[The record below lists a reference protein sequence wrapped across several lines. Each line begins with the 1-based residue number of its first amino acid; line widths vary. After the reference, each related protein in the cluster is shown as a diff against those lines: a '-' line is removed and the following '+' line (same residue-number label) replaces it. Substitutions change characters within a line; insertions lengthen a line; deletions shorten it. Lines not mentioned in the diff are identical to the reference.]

1 MNKGN
6 NGDDIAL
13 RLHPSCFILTL
24 FLFTVDCRLVL
35 LFIAHND
42 WADCL
47 TLSGGWLAGWL
58 AGFSPLASWL
68 CVKPDVS
75 WECVS
80 SEKAKKKIKIKWE
93 KHEPK
98 CLYIVFVY
106 LFPLKTFVIFKKLLN
121 RLYTVAWCESR
132 GETEAKAKAEY

>member
-13 RLHPSCFILTL
+13 RLRPSCFILTL

-47 TLSGGWLAGWL
+47 TLSGGWLAG
-58 AGFSPLASWL
+58 FSPLAAWL
-68 CVKPDVS
+68 CVKLDVS
-75 WECVS
+75 WECLS
-80 SEKAKKKIKIKWE
+80 CEKGKKEDQNK
-93 KHEPK
+93 
-98 CLYIVFVY
+98 VG
-106 LFPLKTFVIFKKLLN
+106 KT
-121 RLYTVAWCESR
+121 
-132 GETEAKAKAEY
+132 